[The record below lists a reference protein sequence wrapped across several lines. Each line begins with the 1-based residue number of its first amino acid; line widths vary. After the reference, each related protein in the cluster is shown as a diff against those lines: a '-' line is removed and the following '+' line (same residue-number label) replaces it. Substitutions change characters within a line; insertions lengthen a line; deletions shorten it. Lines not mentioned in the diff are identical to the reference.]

1 MRIYKLSAILITLF
15 ILGACSN
22 MDHHPRK
29 ETHALPGTTTAI
41 NGIYLKDGKPAVQYE
56 TVVLRKG
63 QRVVFAGP
71 DEFRIVFENESLFE
85 DASDNEPGN
94 YRSRDGIIILQ
105 VSDEKTARLKD
116 GTTFKYSVFVNGIE
130 LDPFIRWKKDN

>member
-1 MRIYKLSAILITLF
+1 MRTYKLSAVLLTLLLI
-15 ILGACSN
+15 GACSTT
-22 MDHHPRK
+22 DHHPRK
-29 ETHALPGTTTAI
+29 ETQVLPGTRTAL

-56 TVVLRKG
+56 TVVLRTG

-85 DASDNEPGN
+85 DASDNEPGD
-94 YRSRDGIIILQ
+94 YRSRDGLIILN

-116 GTTFKYSVFVNGIE
+116 GTVFKYSVFVNGIE
-130 LDPFIRWKKDN
+130 LDPFIRWRKDN